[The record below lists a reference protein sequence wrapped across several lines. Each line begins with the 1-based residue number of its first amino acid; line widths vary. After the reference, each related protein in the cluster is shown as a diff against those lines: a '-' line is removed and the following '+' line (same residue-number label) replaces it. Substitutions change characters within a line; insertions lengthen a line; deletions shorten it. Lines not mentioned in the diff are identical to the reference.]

1 MSYSSQSLHGKWQ
14 PKLLNRALRCTHR
27 ATLSAAQMLPINSL
41 RDHPG
46 SGEARASSILA
57 GHAQASGF
65 CCQND
70 PKSGAARRVAAGL
83 TPVQIVCHVRL
94 HLQRA
99 RQLPARRHGV
109 AHLVTAPADQ
119 PLPTRLAGALGE
131 AYTIEGEIG
140 RGGMGVVYRA
150 RDERLKRRVAIKVLP
165 PELAFQ
171 QDIRE
176 RFTREAQTAARLS
189 HPHIVPIHTVGEGLG
204 LVYFV
209 MGYVDGE
216 SVAAR
221 IRRRGKLPVEEV
233 RRVMAEAADALSA
246 AHAVSIIHRDIK
258 PDNILLEGPRGR
270 VMVTDF
276 GIAKALSSS
285 SGATL
290 TGAGVAIGTP
300 AFMSPEQAAGER
312 EIDGRSDI
320 YSLGIVGYQML
331 TGELPFSAPTV
342 AGILMKQITEVA
354 PDVRTRRGDV
364 PEDLALAVSRCLEKD
379 PENRWPTADAL
390 RRGLESR
397 AVGGYQPTGLGWR
410 APRRDPM
417 PRPAPTAQPGQR
429 RGLAD
434 QGRDDRRPRQLARR
448 GGASAGPAP
457 RRAPME
463 RDPDKL
469 PDTGEPKIV
478 QQVRGQFASWA
489 AVSLGCM
496 GINVATGIEHPW
508 FLFPTFGMGIGLLRQ
523 YARLWQAGYSWRDVL
538 TRPPAPDAMET
549 RLVKGV
555 RFPRELPR
563 PTYEE
568 FGAHLKAI
576 EQVRDDRMAIQ
587 KLMERLPPAERKML
601 PEVQQTADSLYERA
615 VDLARTLHAMDS
627 NLDTEGLGPI
637 DERIAALAK
646 EPDDP
651 ERARRLALLQRQ
663 RQTVLDLQ
671 GRKSQVASH
680 LESCVLAM
688 QNVRFDLLRLRS
700 AGVAAVL
707 SDLTQATQQAK
718 ALSRDVDNAIAA
730 AGEIR
735 EAMK

>member
-1 MSYSSQSLHGKWQ
+1 M
-14 PKLLNRALRCTHR
+14 TD
-27 ATLSAAQMLPINSL
+27 SADKPL
-41 RDHPG
+41 
-46 SGEARASSILA
+46 
-57 GHAQASGF
+57 
-65 CCQND
+65 
-70 PKSGAARRVAAGL
+70 AAR
-83 TPVQIVCHVRL
+83 
-94 HLQRA
+94 
-99 RQLPARRHGV
+99 
-109 AHLVTAPADQ
+109 
-119 PLPTRLAGALGE
+119 LAEALGT

-150 RDERLKRRVAIKVLP
+150 RDERLQRRVAIKVLP

-216 SVAAR
+216 SVAGR
-221 IRRRGKLPVEEV
+221 IRRRGRLPVDEA
-233 RRVMAEAADALSA
+233 RRILAEAADALGA
-246 AHAVSIIHRDIK
+246 AHGVSIIHRDIK

-276 GIAKALSSS
+276 GIAKALSGS

-312 EIDGRSDI
+312 EIDGRSDL
-320 YSLGIVGYQML
+320 YSLGIVSYQML
-331 TGELPFSAPTV
+331 TGELPFTAPTV
-342 AGILMKQITEVA
+342 AGILMKQITESA
-354 PDVRTRRGDV
+354 PDVRAKRADV

-379 PENRWPTADAL
+379 PANRWPSADSL
-390 RRGLESR
+390 RRALESR
-397 AVGGYQPTGLGWR
+397 SVTGYQPTGLGWR
-410 APRRDPM
+410 ANRPAGQAGGAAAGARGIAGAAATRPSAQPRRPLASRVPD
-417 PRPAPTAQPGQR
+417 RSVQR
-429 RGLAD
+429 DLDRLDRAGRRN
-434 QGRDDRRPRQLARR
+434 RDDLPV
-448 GGASAGPAP
+448 
-457 RRAPME
+457 
-463 RDPDKL
+463 
-469 PDTGEPKIV
+469 PDTGEPRIV

-489 AVSLGCM
+489 AVSLGCF
-496 GINVATGIEHPW
+496 GINVATGLDTPW
-508 FLFPTFGMGIGLLRQ
+508 FLFPTFGMGIGMLRN

-538 TRPPAPDAMET
+538 TRPPAPDAIET
-549 RLVKGV
+549 VKMKGV
-555 RFPRELPR
+555 RPARALPA
-563 PTYEE
+563 PSADDY
-568 FGAHLKAI
+568 GAHLGSVMQAHGDRQAI
-576 EQVRDDRMAIQ
+576 L
-587 KLMERLPPAERKML
+587 KLMERLPAAERKML
-601 PEVQQTADSLYERA
+601 PEVQQTVDALYERA
-615 VDLARTLHAMDS
+615 TDLARTLHAMDT
-627 NLDTEGLGPI
+627 NLDAEGLSQI
-637 DERIAALAK
+637 DERIAALSK

-651 ERARRLALLQRQ
+651 ERARRLNLLERQ
-663 RQTVLDLQ
+663 RQTISDLR
-671 GRKSQVASH
+671 GRRGQVASH

-707 SDLTQATQQAK
+707 TDLTQATQQAK